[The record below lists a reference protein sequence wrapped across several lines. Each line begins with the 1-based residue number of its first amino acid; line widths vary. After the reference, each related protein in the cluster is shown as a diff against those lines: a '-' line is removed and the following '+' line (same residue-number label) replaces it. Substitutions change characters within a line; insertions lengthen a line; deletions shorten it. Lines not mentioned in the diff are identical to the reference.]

1 MTKESNMTEEVQDQ
15 ELHDEVTD
23 EVVEQK
29 ELAPKGMKT
38 GHDPKNAEA
47 QSVAAT
53 DNAGDATGKAPTRK
67 MAGGSASDNT
77 KQDPMPKTKNGMITA
92 MVGKMQGM
100 TKTQMQS
107 MYASYN
113 KMPEGVE
120 LEDESMISEK
130 EDINVSVDFSEDLNA
145 LVESEA
151 TLSDEFKGKAE
162 TIFEAAIKS
171 KLSEEIDR
179 LEEKYE
185 EELAEEVASTKA
197 DLVEKVDNYLNYV
210 VEQWMEDNKLAVQ
223 TGLRTEIAE
232 TFMNS
237 LKDLFTES
245 YIEVPESKVDLVDE
259 LAGQVEELEAA
270 SNEAITKQMEMQE
283 ELETLKRDKVIAEA
297 SEGLAA
303 TQVEKLKKLAE
314 DVDFESEETFAE
326 KVNTI
331 KESYFTKKTTESAD
345 IEEAVEDGD
354 AVVEATS
361 DMMAQYLSAIQK
373 TNK

>member
-1 MTKESNMTEEVQDQ
+1 MKKESNMTEEVQDQ

-23 EVVEQK
+23 EVVE
-29 ELAPKGMKT
+29 EGT
-38 GHDPKNAEA
+38 THDPKNAEA
-47 QSVAAT
+47 QSIAAT
-53 DNAGDATGKAPTRK
+53 DKAGEATGSAKKRK
-67 MAGGSASDNT
+67 GDQS
-77 KQDPMPKTKNGMITA
+77 KKDPMKMTTKGSLITA
-92 MVGKMQGM
+92 MVHKMQGM
-100 TKTQMQS
+100 SKADMQS
-107 MYASYN
+107 MYASYH
-113 KMPEGVE
+113 EDAELDGEAIVE
-120 LEDESMISEK
+120 TKADV
-130 EDINVSVDFSEDLNA
+130 DVSVDFSEDLNA

-179 LEEKYE
+179 LETKYE

-210 VEQWMEDNKLAVQ
+210 VEQWMDDNKLAIQ

-232 TFMNS
+232 NFMNS

-245 YIEVPESKVDLVDE
+245 YIEVPEAKVDLVDE
-259 LAGQVEELEAA
+259 LAAQVDELEEANNDVIKKNIEMTEELEV
-270 SNEAITKQMEMQE
+270 
-283 ELETLKRDKVIAEA
+283 LKRDKVIAEA

-314 DVDFESEETFAE
+314 DVDFESEETFAK
-326 KVNTI
+326 KVATI

-345 IEEAVEDGD
+345 IEVEEDD
-354 AVVEATS
+354 SPIVESTS
-361 DMMAQYLSAIQK
+361 GAMAQYLSAIQR

>member
-47 QSVAAT
+47 QSVDAT
-53 DNAGDATGKAPTRK
+53 DKAGDATGKAPTRK
-67 MAGGSASDNT
+67 MAGGTASDNT

-92 MVGKMQGM
+92 MVQKMQGM
-100 TKTQMQS
+100 SKAEMSS
-107 MYASYN
+107 MYSSYN
-113 KMPEGVE
+113 MKKEGIDV
-120 LEDESMISEK
+120 EDESVISEE
-130 EDINVSVDFSEDLNA
+130 EDIKVSVDFSEDLNA

-171 KLSEEIDR
+171 KLSDEIDR

-185 EELAEEVASTKA
+185 EELSEEIASTKA

-210 VEQWMEDNKLAVQ
+210 VEQWMDDNKLAIQ

-270 SNEAITKQMEMQE
+270 SNDAITKQMEMQE
-283 ELETLKRDKVIAEA
+283 ELETLKREKVIAEA

-326 KVNTI
+326 KVKTI

-345 IEEAVEDGD
+345 IEEAADDGD
-354 AVVEATS
+354 TIVEAS
-361 DMMAQYLSAIQK
+361 GAMAQYLSAIQK

>member
-1 MTKESNMTEEVQDQ
+1 MKKESNMTEEVQDQ

-23 EVVEQK
+23 EVVE
-29 ELAPKGMKT
+29 EA
-38 GHDPKNAEA
+38 HDPKNAEA
-47 QSVAAT
+47 QSIAAT
-53 DNAGDATGKAPTRK
+53 DKAGEATGSAPKRK
-67 MAGGSASDNT
+67 GDQT
-77 KQDPMPKTKNGMITA
+77 KQDPMPKTKAGLMAGMVK
-92 MVGKMQGM
+92 MMQGM
-100 TKTQMQS
+100 NAQQLK
-107 MYASYN
+107 ASYGSM
-113 KMPEGVE
+113 KMPESTEIDGEAIVE
-120 LEDESMISEK
+120 TKADV
-130 EDINVSVDFSEDLNA
+130 DVSVDFSEDLNA

-179 LEEKYE
+179 LETKYE

-210 VEQWMEDNKLAVQ
+210 VEQWMDDNKLAIQ

-232 TFMNS
+232 NFMNS

-245 YIEVPESKVDLVDE
+245 YIEVPEAKVDLVDE
-259 LAGQVEELEAA
+259 LAAQVDELEEANNDVIKKNIEMTEELEA
-270 SNEAITKQMEMQE
+270 
-283 ELETLKRDKVIAEA
+283 LKRDKVIAEA

-314 DVDFESEETFAE
+314 DVDFDNEETFAQ
-326 KVNTI
+326 KVATI

-345 IEEAVEDGD
+345 IEVEEDD
-354 AVVEATS
+354 SPIVESAS
-361 DMMAQYLSAIQK
+361 GAMAQYLSAIQRTSK
-373 TNK
+373 

>member
-1 MTKESNMTEEVQDQ
+1 MTEKVQDQ

-23 EVVEQK
+23 EVVEQQ
-29 ELAPKGMKT
+29 

-47 QSVAAT
+47 QSIAAT
-53 DNAGDATGKAPTRK
+53 DKAGEATGSAPKRK
-67 MAGGSASDNT
+67 GDET
-77 KQDPMPKTKNGMITA
+77 KQDPMPKTKAALMAGMVKRMGGMNKASLMA
-92 MVGKMQGM
+92 MYKAEGFEDLEGEVVAESEEKTEIDM
-100 TKTQMQS
+100 T
-107 MYASYN
+107 
-113 KMPEGVE
+113 
-120 LEDESMISEK
+120 
-130 EDINVSVDFSEDLNA
+130 VDFSDDLNA

-151 TLSDEFKGKAE
+151 TLSDEFRGKAE

-179 LEEKYE
+179 LEEKYN
-185 EELAEEVASTKA
+185 EELAEEIASTKS

-210 VEQWMEDNKLAVQ
+210 VEQWMDDNKVAIQ

-245 YIEVPESKVDLVDE
+245 YIEVPESKVDLVDQLSAE
-259 LAGQVEELEAA
+259 VEELEAA
-270 SNEAITKQMEMQE
+270 SNDAITKQMEMQE
-283 ELETLKRDKVIAEA
+283 ELETLKRDAIIADA
-297 SEGLAA
+297 AEGLAA

-314 DVDFESEETFAE
+314 DVDFDNEETFAE